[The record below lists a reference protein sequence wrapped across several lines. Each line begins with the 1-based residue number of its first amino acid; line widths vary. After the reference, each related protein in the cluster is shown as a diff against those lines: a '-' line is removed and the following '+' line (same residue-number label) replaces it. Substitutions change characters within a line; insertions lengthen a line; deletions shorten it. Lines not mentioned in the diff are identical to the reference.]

1 MRRLKAA
8 LANAGIVFA
17 SVLAALAGCELAL
30 RLGFPE
36 YERAAASVHQA
47 HQTRIWARVPNSH
60 WWGRHPDT
68 RERHILRY
76 NDLGLRQHRNFEK
89 SSWGESVNIGFFG
102 DSFLENT
109 TLPAQHMFTEI
120 LDHLLNAGGRGR
132 FNVLNFGVDGY
143 GPGQSFLHYQQFD
156 GHLDHVFFV
165 FCSNDI
171 MNIADTGLFR
181 LDEGGEP
188 VSVTESKTSA
198 LMRLLSKLHVAY
210 LVLDAAE
217 TFAVTWPEVKR
228 REFANAVNAEIEAG
242 FAEIPSRRRQLL
254 ADEQGFRL
262 FGAVLARWK
271 MLVEARGGT
280 FHVVFLPIDAE
291 SFGAGEGE
299 IVARARQLA
308 ADVEA
313 ATVDLLACAEKLS
326 RPFSYDDVRFRR
338 DMHWNESGNRLA
350 ARCLFR
356 YIERAR
362 GGAPLPAETL
372 AEHLRAYDAAFAA
385 TAPAADASAAP
396 SAAGLVAIRRKYLA
410 LDLAL
415 SPPGLADLL
424 LAARRDGPVARGAWD
439 VYAPA
444 GYLLYESAECTAD
457 ARAARFFVHVV
468 PSRIM
473 DMPMA
478 RHKAGFIPIDFDF
491 EANGWTEGTACR
503 AGVKLPPFPLARVR
517 TGQFVVREG
526 ESHEIWQVSV
536 TMDGAERRGATR

>member
-8 LANAGIVFA
+8 LGNAGIVFA

-30 RLGFPE
+30 RIGFPE
-36 YERAAASVHQA
+36 YERLAASVHQA
-47 HQTRIWARVPNSH
+47 HQTRLWARVPNSH
-60 WWGRHPDT
+60 WWGWHADT
-68 RERHILRY
+68 RERHIVRY
-76 NDLGLRQHRNFEK
+76 NELGLRQHRNFET

-102 DSFLENT
+102 DSFVENT
-109 TLPAQHMFTEI
+109 MLPAQHMFTEI
-120 LDHLLNAGGRGR
+120 LDHLLNAGGRER
-132 FNVLNFGVDGY
+132 FNVLNFGVNSY

-156 GHLDHVFFV
+156 RHLDHVFFV
-165 FCSNDI
+165 FVPNDI
-171 MNIADTGLFR
+171 RNIADTGLFR
-181 LDEGGEP
+181 LDEDGEP

-228 REFANAVNAEIEAG
+228 REFANGVNAEIEAR
-242 FAEIPSRRRQLL
+242 FAEIPRGVQLL

-271 MLVEARGGT
+271 MLVEARGGA
-280 FHVVFLPIDAE
+280 FHVVFLPMDADAL
-291 SFGAGEGE
+291 SAGRDE

-308 ADVEA
+308 ADAKA

-338 DMHWNESGNRLA
+338 DRHWNESGNRLA
-350 ARCLFR
+350 AQCLFR

-362 GGAPLPAETL
+362 GGVPLPAETL

-385 TAPAADASAAP
+385 TAPAADARAPASAAHL
-396 SAAGLVAIRRKYLA
+396 AAIRRKYLA

-415 SPPGLADLL
+415 SPPGLATLL
-424 LAARRDGPVARGAWD
+424 LAARRNGPTARGAWD
-439 VYAPA
+439 VYAHA
-444 GYLLYESAECTAD
+444 GYLLYEKAECTGE

-478 RHKAGFIPIDFDF
+478 RHKTGFIPIDFDF
-491 EANGWTEGTACR
+491 EANGWTEGAACR
-503 AGVKLPPFPLARVR
+503 AGLKLPSFPLARVR
-517 TGQFVVREG
+517 TGQFVVRGG
-526 ESHEIWQVSV
+526 ESQEIWQVSV
-536 TMDGAERRGATR
+536 TMDGAEREAPPR